1 MSADVCL
8 DEWSGT
14 GAAGAGATIAED
26 FDFLFCDFA
35 HFSISWVIKAARVSE
50 SLNYKWLPLRVIVN
64 YKMWEASFYKKVLNP

>member
-14 GAAGAGATIAED
+14 GAAGAGATIADD

-35 HFSISWVIKAARVSE
+35 HFSISCVIKAARVSE
-50 SLNYKWLPLRVIVN
+50 SLNYK
-64 YKMWEASFYKKVLNP
+64 